1 MRYYKK
7 KVISIVILC
16 SLVCVHVS
24 AIEIEVDNISYSLNQ
39 NTRTASVTGSTL
51 SNVVVPETI
60 INEGITYEVTSI
72 AQGAFY
78 NNKTIK
84 SIKTSNKMK
93 TIVTDSYTNFYHY
106 TSNVEKG
113 AFDGATNLEEA
124 DFGENLEEIGGGAFY
139 GATSLKKIKVGT
151 KLTRIGDSAFK
162 NCVALKYIV
171 LPTTIN
177 SVVYKL
183 EPYNKYDTFYG
194 TSQLSIICLRNEFY
208 TGYPNQTIYSNSFI
222 SFSEGI
228 FTYNGKVPTIEYSFN
243 GIGNGFQPTAV
254 NFDAM
259 EATAGNHT
267 SNLTFTFSN
276 DDMSFNVDFPYTY
289 TINPARLTAKVKD
302 TSRLY
307 GDGNPEFTSTYTG
320 FVNNEDASVV
330 TSNGSYTTTATAKSD
345 VGTYAIKQTGAT
357 AQNYMLDYED
367 GTLTVGKSPLTM
379 SANNKTITYGSSI
392 PTLDVRYEGLK
403 NNETVPVWTSSP
415 NITTTATQ
423 TSNVGTYPITISN
436 AVPKNYELT
445 INNGTL
451 TVEKASLNVKVN
463 NQTRKYGEANPE
475 FTLSFTGLKNNETQP
490 QWEIYPT
497 IGTTASIYSSVGT
510 YPITATNAVAT
521 NYELT
526 ISNGTLTVNKAT
538 LTAKANDKSREYG
551 DNNPQLDVT
560 YTGFVNGESE
570 NVLTTPLSIS
580 TSATKTSNVGDY
592 PILVSGGNAN
602 NYTFS
607 YKQGLLTVTKAPLS
621 AMVNDATRTYGSDN
635 PSFSLSYTGL
645 KNNETVPAWTSSP
658 TFSTTASKASDVGTY
673 SVSAGC
679 VAKNYDV
686 NVRPG
691 TLTITPASLTLKANN
706 ASRQYYGDNPE
717 FTFTCSGFK
726 NNENSSVLTTL
737 PSFTSDAVK
746 SSNVGTYTITPSGAY
761 AKNYAITYQTGV
773 LTITKRNLTAIPDN
787 KSRIYGEANPD
798 FTISYSGFVNNDTE
812 SSLSEIPSATSSAT
826 FTSAVGDYTI
836 SLNGGSAMNYNLI
849 NKTGTLTIT
858 KAPLSAMVN
867 DATKVYGSD
876 NPSFTIDYYGLKNG
890 ETAPAWTTSPTFQTE
905 ATKQSGVGQYTVNAV
920 NGVPKNYD
928 LGTITPGTL
937 IITPAPLTIKANNA
951 VRQYYTDN
959 PTFSY
964 TCDGLVSNDNNNVLS
979 PAPTLSTTANKS
991 SNVGTYEISV
1001 EGASSPNYSIS
1012 YTNGTLTI
1020 TPRTL
1025 MASVGNYSRPYNE
1038 ENPEFEVLYS
1048 GFVGN
1053 DDKSVLNE
1061 EPVAS
1066 TTAIKTSDVGTYQI
1080 YVSGGDADNYT
1091 FSYTSGSL
1099 TINKAEQTISWD
1111 EDFNNAIIT
1120 VGDQVELKAQ
1130 ASSGLPVTYT
1140 VSNSNIAEVY
1150 TAGSKTYLDC
1160 FGLGQVQVLAVQE
1173 GNKNYY
1179 SSPRVRKVIT
1189 IDNDDAISSIDESEV
1204 KIQSSSFGVKVTGVN
1219 KGEKVRVYTVDGKLR
1234 HSIEADSQSIDIPL
1248 KKGGIYIIQFKDGTK
1263 KKVLIK

>member
-1 MRYYKK
+1 MN
-7 KVISIVILC
+7 
-16 SLVCVHVS
+16 
-24 AIEIEVDNISYSLNQ
+24 AIADVVTVDGLKYQLN
-39 NTRTASVTGSTL
+39 GSEAYVAGYEGNPT
-51 SNVVVPETI
+51 NVVIPETI
-60 INEGITYEVTSI
+60 ELDGLTFKVTQIN
-72 AQGAFY
+72 QGAFTGCSTLVSIKAVG
-78 NNKTIK
+78 NNLVKISNYYDYGAFASCRSLVSISFPCVESIAGGSFQNCTELKYVWLGYSLK
-84 SIKTSNKMK
+84 SIGGSSYGYSGS
-93 TIVTDSYTNFYHY
+93 DSRN
-106 TSNVEKG
+106 G
-113 AFDGATNLEEA
+113 AFINC
-124 DFGENLEEIGGGAFY
+124 
-139 GATSLKKIKVGT
+139 S
-151 KLTRIGDSAFK
+151 KLS
-162 NCVALKYIV
+162 YIV
-171 LPTTIN
+171 IPASCTSIGNYVFRGCTRLQSII
-177 SVVYKL
+177 YL
-183 EPYNKYDTFYG
+183 GDQ
-194 TSQLSIICLRNEFY
+194 TSQCGSNATVY
-208 TGYPNQTIYSNSFI
+208 HPNDQVHWSSTSFD
-222 SFSEGI
+222 
-228 FTYNGKVPTIEYSFN
+228 YQGKVPT
-243 GIGNGFQPTAV
+243 A
-254 NFDAM
+254 
-259 EATAGNHT
+259 
-267 SNLTFTFSN
+267 TFTSDMPAGFEVTAYDMSALEKNAGTYTQNVPFTFAN
-276 DDMSFNVDFPYTY
+276 DDMSFNVDIPFTY
-289 TINPARLTAKVKD
+289 TITPARLTAKVKD
-302 TSRLY
+302 ASRLY
-307 GDGNPEFTSTYTG
+307 GDGNPEFASTYTG
-320 FVNNEDASVV
+320 FVNGEDASVL

-345 VGTYAIKQTGAT
+345 VGTYPIKQTGAT
-357 AQNYMLDYED
+357 AQNYVFDYED
-367 GTLTVGKSPLTM
+367 GTLTVNKAPLTM
-379 SANNKTITYGSSI
+379 TANDKTMTYGGAV
-392 PTLDVRYEGLK
+392 PALDARYEGLK
-403 NNETVPVWTSSP
+403 NNETQPAWNNYPSIS
-415 NITTTATQ
+415 TTATP
-423 TSNVGTYPITISN
+423 SSKVGTYPITISN

-497 IGTTASIYSSVGT
+497 IGTTANIYSSVGT

-570 NVLTTPLSIS
+570 NVLTTPPSIS

-621 AMVNDATRTYGSDN
+621 ATVNDATRTYGSDN

-658 TFSTTASKASDVGTY
+658 TFSTTASKTSDVGTY
-673 SVSAGC
+673 SVSASC

-686 NVRPG
+686 TVRPG

-717 FTFTCSGFK
+717 FTFTCSGFI
-726 NNENSSVLTTL
+726 NNETSSVLTTL

-746 SSNVGTYTITPSGAY
+746 SSNVGTYTITPGGAF
-761 AKNYAITYQTGV
+761 AKNYAITYQTGE
-773 LTITKRNLTAIPDN
+773 LTITKRNLTATPDN
-787 KSRIYGEANPD
+787 KSRIYGESNPD

-812 SSLSEIPSATSSAT
+812 SSLSEIPSATSSAML
-826 FTSAVGDYTI
+826 TSAVGDYTI

-890 ETAPAWTTSPTFQTE
+890 ETVPAWTTSPTFQTE

-937 IITPAPLTIKANNA
+937 TITPAPLTIKANNA

-959 PTFSY
+959 PTFNY
-964 TCDGLVSNDNNNVLS
+964 TCDGFVNNDNNSVLS
-979 PAPTLSTTANKS
+979 PAPTLSTTATKS

-1066 TTAIKTSDVGTYQI
+1066 TTATKTSDVGIYQI
-1080 YVSGGDADNYT
+1080 NVSGGDADNYT
-1091 FSYTSGSL
+1091 FSYTSGIL
-1099 TINKAEQTISWD
+1099 TINKAEQTITWD
-1111 EDFNNAIIT
+1111 QDFSNSIIM
-1120 VGDQVELKAQ
+1120 VGDQIELQAV
-1130 ASSGLPVTYT
+1130 ASSGLPITYT
-1140 VSNSNIAEVY
+1140 INNDNIAEVY

-1160 FGLGQVQVLAVQE
+1160 FGTGDVQILAIQE
-1173 GNKNYY
+1173 GNQNYY
-1179 SSPRVRKVIT
+1179 SSPRVRKIVH
-1189 IDNDDAISSIDESEV
+1189 IDDDDAISTLDESNV
-1204 KIQSSSFGVKVTGVN
+1204 KIQGTSFGATITGAK
-1219 KGEKVRVYTVDGKLR
+1219 KGETVRVYTIDGKLR
-1234 HSIEADSQSIDIPL
+1234 HSVEVDSQSLDIPL
-1248 KKGGIYIIQFKDGTK
+1248 EKGGIYIIQVGTK
-1263 KKVLIK
+1263 TVKLGH